1 MADLEIDKMIEHPDF
16 VSLET
21 IKNELQLEE
30 DNFQLWYL
38 YRCYNKNY
46 LEKDELER
54 LDNIVNEMR
63 TKSIKVNKYNL
74 SKLQ

>member
-54 LDNIVNEMR
+54 LDNIVDEMR